1 MQESS
6 YKMGAKGVKCGISL
20 TTGEKDCVAVDFGI
34 SQINIKT
41 INRYGFDQKKI
52 MTDLTYSVDAAA
64 KVLSDFK
71 KSHKNEPNTWWTRYN
86 CGSRSLDKIKN
97 VCQQYQIKVARW
109 M

>member
-1 MQESS
+1 
-6 YKMGAKGVKCGISL
+6 MGAKGVKCGISL

-34 SQINIKT
+34 SQINEKT
-41 INRYGFDQKKI
+41 IKRYGFDQKKI

-64 KVLSDFK
+64 VVLADFK
-71 KSHKNEPNTWWTRYN
+71 KAHKKNEPETWWARYN

-97 VCQQYQIKVARW
+97 VCLQYQMKVARY